1 MRRAM
6 LAVTVGGVLLTGA
19 ACDSGDQATTSSAP
33 STAASLPAAAPSSAA
48 PDYSAD
54 TKLVCGKV
62 QTILTE
68 DLKDFA
74 VDLGKMI
81 ANKEAKQ
88 TAEAQA
94 ARRAAGDELKSVG
107 DEVRKETAA
116 AQDPELRAAGAVSA
130 AKFVKTAGD
139 DKFFNKIKSTADLN
153 KIIEAQLIEWF
164 TPIAGY
170 CAA

>member
-6 LAVTVGGVLLTGA
+6 LAVTVGGVLLTGV
-19 ACDSGDQATTSSAP
+19 ACHSGDQATTTPAP
-33 STAASLPAAAPSSAA
+33 SAVASLPAAEPSSAA

-62 QTILTE
+62 QKVFTQ
-68 DLKDFA
+68 DLKAFA

-81 ANKEAKQ
+81 ANKEVKQ
-88 TAEAQA
+88 TAAAAA
-94 ARRAAGDELKSVG
+94 ARKAAGDELKRVG
-107 DEVRKETAA
+107 ATVKRETAA
-116 AQDPELRAAGAVSA
+116 AQDPELRAAGAASA

-139 DKFFNKIKSTADLN
+139 DTFFNKIKSTSDLN
-153 KIIEAQLIEWF
+153 KIIESQLTEWF
-164 TPIAGY
+164 TPVAGY